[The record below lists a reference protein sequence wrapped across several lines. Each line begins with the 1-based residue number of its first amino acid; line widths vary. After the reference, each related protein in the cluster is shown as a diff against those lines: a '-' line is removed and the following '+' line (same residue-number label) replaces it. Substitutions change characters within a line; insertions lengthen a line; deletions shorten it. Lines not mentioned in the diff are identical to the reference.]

1 MNIQMISFACL
12 MNVLDNIKTK
22 EEHRMIKISS
32 RL

>member
-12 MNVLDNIKTK
+12 MNVLENIKKK
-22 EEHRMIKISS
+22 EEQRMIKFSS